1 MAIPVTPPM
10 NPHPMVTRAKDG
22 FRLPH
27 DRLTL
32 VAMASSS
39 PPSAIPTSVLAAL
52 TDLNWRVAMEEEYE
66 TLMSNG
72 TWELVP
78 QPCGSNVVTGKWVF
92 THKFLSDETFNRY
105 KAHWILR
112 GFTQCPGVDYDET
125 FSSVVKPVTVCTVL
139 TLAASRTWLIQQ
151 LDVKNV
157 FLHGTLSE
165 TVFCSQ
171 PTGFINPAKPDLV
184 CHLNKSLYGLKQAP
198 RAWYSWF
205 ATYLT
210 SLRFIE
216 AKSDM
221 SLFILRCG
229 PDMVYLL
236 LYVDDIILTASSSKL
251 LCRTT
256 TALQREYAMKDLM
269 QLHHFLTITVEHHP
283 DGMFLH

>member
-1 MAIPVTPPM
+1 MAVPVTPPM

-39 PPSAIPTSVLAAL
+39 SPSAIPTSVLAAL
-52 TDLNWRVAMEEEYE
+52 TDLNWRAAMEEEYE

-78 QPCGSNVVTGKWVF
+78 QPRGSNVITGKWVF

-125 FSSVVKPVTVCTVL
+125 FSSVVKPATVCTVL

-165 TVFCSQ
+165 TVFCSR
-171 PTGFINPAKPDLV
+171 PTGFINPAKPD
-184 CHLNKSLYGLKQAP
+184 
-198 RAWYSWF
+198 
-205 ATYLT
+205 
-210 SLRFIE
+210 
-216 AKSDM
+216 
-221 SLFILRCG
+221 
-229 PDMVYLL
+229 
-236 LYVDDIILTASSSKL
+236 
-251 LCRTT
+251 
-256 TALQREYAMKDLM
+256 
-269 QLHHFLTITVEHHP
+269 
-283 DGMFLH
+283 

>member
-1 MAIPVTPPM
+1 MAIHVTPPM

-52 TDLNWRVAMEEEYE
+52 TDLNWRAAMEEEYE

-78 QPCGSNVVTGKWVF
+78 QPRGSNVVTGKWVF

-157 FLHGTLSE
+157 FLHSTLSE
-165 TVFCSQ
+165 TVFCSR

-184 CHLNKSLYGLKQAP
+184 CHLNKSLYGLQQAP